1 MTIYTFLTI
10 YTLFLKPKI
19 YIDINVKIDVDI
31 ISQASEYRSC
41 DVDRM
46 KSIFHCTLNIF
57 RFPEPAG
64 EISGIALLY
73 SASAESLS
81 YGASQGLLFIL
92 LWFAMGIHLCTINIV
107 TLVFSET
114 PI

>member
-1 MTIYTFLTI
+1 MVK
-10 YTLFLKPKI
+10 TLLIRNCAGSVNSAFI
-19 YIDINVKIDVDI
+19 A
-31 ISQASEYRSC
+31 QSC
-41 DVDRM
+41 TM
-46 KSIFHCTLNIF
+46 IPHN
-57 RFPEPAG
+57 RFPEPVG
-64 EISGIALLY
+64 KVSGIALLY

>member
-1 MTIYTFLTI
+1 MMMIAIMMIIASYTN
-10 YTLFLKPKI
+10 
-19 YIDINVKIDVDI
+19 DDDDHH
-31 ISQASEYRSC
+31 